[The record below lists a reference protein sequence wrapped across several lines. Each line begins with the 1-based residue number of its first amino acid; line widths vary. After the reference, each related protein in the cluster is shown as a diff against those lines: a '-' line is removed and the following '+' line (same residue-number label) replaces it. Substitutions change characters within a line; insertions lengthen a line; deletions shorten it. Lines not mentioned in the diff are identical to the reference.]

1 MINSGTMSEV
11 ELSTRVYVKMRLHA
25 ARYPHCTVSGVLVGC
40 RANGCLMLCD
50 CVPICHLSPPLALS
64 LEVAL
69 TQIDSWSNLQGMFI
83 AGYYQANSG
92 LKDISPTY
100 TALRSA
106 SLMTGYQED
115 AVLLMMNNEH
125 LSLNAGVP
133 PLTVLHQNSSKE
145 WVPKEKTL
153 VMWGHW
159 EETQRITRQLLKAKA
174 YRHLVDFD
182 AHLDDIR
189 ADWTNQ
195 DLNVEIARL
204 AVAANG
210 SA

>member
-1 MINSGTMSEV
+1 MCEV

-25 ARYPHCTVSGVLVGC
+25 ARYPHCTVSGVLVG
-40 RANGCLMLCD
+40 RRGNGCVTLYD
-50 CVPICHLSPPLALS
+50 CVPICHLYHPLALS

-69 TQIDSWSNLQGMFI
+69 TQIDSWSALQGMVI

-92 LKDISPTY
+92 LKDNSPGC

-106 SLMTGYQED
+106 SLISEYQED
-115 AVLLMMNNEH
+115 AVLIMMDNEH
-125 LSLNAGVP
+125 LSLNPGIP

-159 EETQRITRQLLKAKA
+159 EETQRITRQLLHAKA
-174 YRHLVDFD
+174 YQHLVDFD
-182 AHLDDIR
+182 THLDDIR
-189 ADWTNQ
+189 ADWTNSE
-195 DLNVEIARL
+195 LNVEIARL
-204 AVAANG
+204 AAAANG
-210 SA
+210 CA